1 MNAFLESTVDNW
13 KDLWNNPYKKNRF
26 ILGTIVWLVVIF
38 TLPYFFNYIEKRKGV
53 VLNDVVL
60 QVLPSYDVSAIIFS
74 IIWGTIALIVI
85 RAVNNP
91 SIYITYCWTFIF
103 ICVARV
109 ITISLIPLNPPH
121 GYIPLADPLTG
132 VFYGNNV
139 ISKDLFFSGHVSTI
153 LLIFLCLKTR
163 GDKTIAFIATMCVA
177 GLLLVQ
183 HVHYT
188 IDIIAAPVFV
198 YTLYWVTRKFVYKR
212 AIRKKRR
219 RSVVT
224 H

>member
-1 MNAFLESTVDNW
+1 LNAFLESTVDNW

-26 ILGTIVWLVVIF
+26 IIGTLVWLVVIF

-53 VLNDVVL
+53 VLNDLVL
-60 QVLPSYDVSAIIFS
+60 QELPPYDVSVIIFS
-74 IIWGTIALIVI
+74 IIWGMIALIVV
-85 RAVNNP
+85 RAINNP
-91 SIYITYCWTFIF
+91 SIYITYSWTFIF

-121 GYIPLADPLTG
+121 GYIPLIDPLTG

-139 ISKDLFFSGHVSTI
+139 ISKDLFFSGHVSTV
-153 LLIFLCLKTR
+153 LLIFLCLKKR
-163 GDKTIAFIATMCVA
+163 SDKIIALMATVCIA

-188 IDIIAAPVFV
+188 VDVVAAPFFV
-198 YTLYWVTRKFVYKR
+198 YALYWITRRFVYRR
-212 AIRKKRR
+212 AVRKKRR
-219 RSVVT
+219 RGAVA